1 MDLHSY
7 LVNVEKNLK
16 KDGGKARLMNL
27 LIQVL
32 GGRLISVVIRLLS
45 ELVKYFGLKC
55 IHGTYGTVFVKDNWF
70 C

>member
-1 MDLHSY
+1 MAKNDMWTSHKQTSGTVDLRSY

-32 GGRLISVVIRLLS
+32 GGRLISVV
-45 ELVKYFGLKC
+45 
-55 IHGTYGTVFVKDNWF
+55 
-70 C
+70 

>member
-1 MDLHSY
+1 MTCELRMSNQWYCVDLHSY

-32 GGRLISVVIRLLS
+32 GGRLISVV
-45 ELVKYFGLKC
+45 
-55 IHGTYGTVFVKDNWF
+55 
-70 C
+70 